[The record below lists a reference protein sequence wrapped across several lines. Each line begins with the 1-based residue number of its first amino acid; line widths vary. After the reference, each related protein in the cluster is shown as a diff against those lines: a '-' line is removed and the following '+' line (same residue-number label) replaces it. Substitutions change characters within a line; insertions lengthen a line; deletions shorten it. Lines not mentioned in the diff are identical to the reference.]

1 MSLISS
7 ALDYVG
13 FGGRDKGARGQA
25 AAPSAS
31 FKSVTPLRQASRRN
45 ADGAVIVTINLR
57 SYAQAKEV
65 STAFREGNN
74 IIVEMSQCPTTDQ
87 AKMVNFM
94 CGLKEGLEGNLERVT
109 QTVFL
114 LAHWGTSEGQDFDEQ
129 HPGSDDNLNL
139 TQRNEA
145 NGQCVD

>member
-13 FGGRDKGARGQA
+13 FGGRDKGARGPA
-25 AAPSAS
+25 TAPSAS

-74 IIVEMSQCPTTDQ
+74 IIVEMSQCPTSDQ

-129 HPGSDDNLNL
+129 HPGSDDNLIISP
-139 TQRNEA
+139 A
-145 NGQCVD
+145 F

>member
-1 MSLISS
+1 M
-7 ALDYVG
+7 V
-13 FGGRDKGARGQA
+13 
-25 AAPSAS
+25 
-31 FKSVTPLRQASRRN
+31 
-45 ADGAVIVTINLR
+45 DGAVITTVNLR

-129 HPGSDDNLNL
+129 HPGSDDNLIISP
-139 TQRNEA
+139 A
-145 NGQCVD
+145 F